1 MAGSEEGLGWGGF
14 LICFGVAV
22 ATILG
27 TGILGLPV
35 KLADSGFAPFLPT
48 FAVCLVMQVAVVVL
62 MVEILQRAE
71 RPTKPGGPPVVP
83 DLHQL
88 SARFLGPSL
97 RLFFNCLVIVHFVAI
112 LISYTLASSEAYAQL
127 FTVVLGTDVHASA
140 MILPLAFAFT
150 LVRRRPGPP
159 RAPALALI
167 HPILPPRLFYSAA
180 RSCNQSL
187 ARSR

>member
-14 LICFGVAV
+14 FICFGVAV

-48 FAVCLVMQVAVVVL
+48 FAACLVMQVSVVVL

-127 FTVVLGTDVHASA
+127 FSVVLGADVHASVL
-140 MILPLAFAFT
+140 ILPLALALT
-150 LVRRRPGPP
+150 LVRCRPGPA
-159 RAPALALI
+159 R
-167 HPILPPRLFYSAA
+167 PPCCPPNDPVPPTRSFCSAA
-180 RSCNQSL
+180 RSSSPSS
-187 ARSR
+187 ARSP